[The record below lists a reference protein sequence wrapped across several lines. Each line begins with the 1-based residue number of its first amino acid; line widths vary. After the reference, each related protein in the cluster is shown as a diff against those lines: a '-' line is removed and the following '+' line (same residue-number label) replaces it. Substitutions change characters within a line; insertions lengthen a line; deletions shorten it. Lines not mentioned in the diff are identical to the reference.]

1 MENNKIWA
9 VEIVKKLMKKILLVL
24 GVLSIIGFL
33 WWILYKKEIP
43 VLNPLINKVKNET
56 DKVEIKTV
64 GFLPTWMVGKTR
76 LYGKELDELI
86 FLGVEVDTDGNLI
99 WNSRSKKIDN
109 EDFLKQ
115 KENITKTGGE
125 NILGIKL
132 FIDEDL
138 DKLLENNKA
147 VDNLVGQIKETVEG
161 KKFDGVNVDFEYQ
174 NNPTAILNQNFFDFL
189 EKLKLADVGKIS
201 VDVFVNTI
209 NKGSIDQ
216 IKDLM
221 DEIDE
226 LIIMA
231 YDFHRPGVDYTGA
244 VAPIDAPMGERSILE
259 LVKNI
264 TNDRLDKNKIILAYP
279 LYGYEWKT
287 YTQDFGSQI
296 KRGWYQMVSY
306 KRSQELIKTAD
317 ANALA
322 VKWDDL
328 SMTPWL
334 VFEEENQTHQI
345 YYENEKSLEI
355 KIKLAED
362 NQFLGVGFWAL
373 GYEGMENLF

>member
-1 MENNKIWA
+1 MG
-9 VEIVKKLMKKILLVL
+9 VLLVVF
-24 GVLSIIGFL
+24 GIL
-33 WWILYKKEIP
+33 WWILYKKETP
-43 VLNPLINKVKNET
+43 VLNPLVKKVKNQT

-64 GFLPTWMVGKTR
+64 GFLPTWMIGKTR
-76 LYGKELDELI
+76 FYGKELDELI
-86 FLGVEVDTDGNLI
+86 FLGIEVDTDGNLI
-99 WNSRSKKIDN
+99 WDYQSKKIDN

-115 KENITKTGGE
+115 KENITKTGGN

-132 FIDEDL
+132 FDDKKLE
-138 DKLLENNKA
+138 KLLNNEKA
-147 VDNLVGQIKETVEG
+147 VDNLVEQIKGTIE
-161 KKFDGVNVDFEYQ
+161 KNNFDGVNVDFEYQ
-174 NNPTAILNQNFFDFL
+174 KDPVAILNQNFFDFL

-209 NKGSIDQ
+209 NKGSTKQVGELINR
-216 IKDLM
+216 
-221 DEIDE
+221 IDE

-231 YDFHRPGVDYTGA
+231 YDFHRPGVDYAGA

-296 KRGWYQMVSY
+296 KRGWYQMSSWQRT
-306 KRSQELIKTAD
+306 KKLIQD
-317 ANALA
+317 ENLE

-334 VFEEENQTHQI
+334 VFEENNTIHQI

-362 NQFLGVGFWAL
+362 NQFKGIGFWAL
-373 GYEGMENLF
+373 GYEGEDILF

>member
-1 MENNKIWA
+1 MG
-9 VEIVKKLMKKILLVL
+9 VLLVVF
-24 GVLSIIGFL
+24 GIL
-33 WWILYKKEIP
+33 WWILYKKETP
-43 VLNPLINKVKNET
+43 VLNPLVKKVKNQT

-64 GFLPTWMVGKTR
+64 GFLPTWMIGKTR
-76 LYGKELDELI
+76 FYGKELDELI
-86 FLGVEVDTDGNLI
+86 FLGIEVDTDGNLI
-99 WNSRSKKIDN
+99 WDYQSKKIDN

-115 KENITKTGGE
+115 KENITKTGGN

-132 FIDEDL
+132 FDDKKLE
-138 DKLLENNKA
+138 KLLNNEKA
-147 VDNLVGQIKETVEG
+147 VDNLVEQIKGTIE
-161 KKFDGVNVDFEYQ
+161 KNNFDGVNVDFEYQ
-174 NNPTAILNQNFFDFL
+174 KDPVAILNQNFFDFL

-209 NKGSIDQ
+209 NKGN
-216 IKDLM
+216 KEDLKVLLGK
-221 DEIDE
+221 IDE

-244 VAPIDAPMGERSILE
+244 VAPIDAPIGERSILE

-264 TNDRLDKNKIILAYP
+264 TNDEIDKNKIILAYP
-279 LYGYEWKT
+279 FYGYEWKT
-287 YTQDFGSQI
+287 ETEELGSKI
-296 KRGWYQMVSY
+296 KRGWYQMSSWQRT
-306 KRSQELIKTAD
+306 KKIIED
-317 ANALA
+317 ENLA

-334 VFEEENQTHQI
+334 VFEENNTIHQI

-362 NQFLGVGFWAL
+362 NQFKGIGFWAL
-373 GYEGMENLF
+373 GYEGGEVLF

>member
-1 MENNKIWA
+1 
-9 VEIVKKLMKKILLVL
+9 MKKIWLVL
-24 GVLSIIGFL
+24 SVLLIVFGIL
-33 WWILYKKEIP
+33 WWFFYKKEIT
-43 VLNPLINKVKNET
+43 VLNPLVKKVKNQT
-56 DKVEIKTV
+56 DKVEIRTV
-64 GFLPTWMVGKTR
+64 GFLPTWMIGKTR
-76 LYGKELDELI
+76 FYGKELDELI
-86 FLGVEVDTDGNLI
+86 FLGIEVNVEGNLI
-99 WNSRSKKIDN
+99 WDYQSKKIDN
-109 EDFLKQ
+109 EDFLEQ

-132 FIDEDL
+132 FVDKDL
-138 DKLLENNKA
+138 DKLLKNNEA
-147 VDNLVGQIKETVEG
+147 IDNLVGQIKEVVKN

-174 NNPTAILNQNFFDFL
+174 NDPTAILSEEFYDFL
-189 EKLKLADVGKIS
+189 EKLKLANVGKIS

-209 NKGSIDQ
+209 NKGSQADLIDLLN
-216 IKDLM
+216 KT
-221 DEIDE
+221 DE

-244 VAPIDAPMGERSILE
+244 VAPIEAPMGERSILE

-264 TNDRLDKNKIILAYP
+264 TNDGLSKNKIILAYP

-287 YTQDFGSQI
+287 YTQEFGSQI
-296 KRGWYQMVSY
+296 KRGWYQMSSWQRT
-306 KRSQELIKTAD
+306 KKLIKD
-317 ANALA
+317 ESLE

-334 VFEEENQTHQI
+334 VFEEDENIHQI

-362 NQFLGVGFWAL
+362 NQFKGIGFWAL
-373 GYEGMENLF
+373 GYEGEDILF